1 MVGQMREAL
10 QRGALTDILETARRG
25 STTAA
30 TVGAIAL
37 HQSFLEIEEMAKAE
51 QENHL
56 PATLERSEELLEK
69 TRLALTLL

>member
-1 MVGQMREAL
+1 MVSQMRDAL
-10 QRGALTDILETARRG
+10 HRGALGDLLETARRG

-37 HQSFLEIEEMAKAE
+37 HQTFLEIEEQAKAD
-51 QENHL
+51 QASHL
-56 PATLERSEELLEK
+56 PATIERSEELLEQ